1 MTIKRTDVL
10 IIGGGPAGSTFGSII
25 AGRGWDVTL
34 LEKGRHPR
42 FHIGESLL
50 PMNMPILE
58 RLGVLEAVRR
68 IGVPKL
74 GADFTIGNSNAEH
87 KTFHFREALG
97 QSPAL
102 AFEVRRSDFDQI
114 LFENCKAAG
123 VRTLEEACVRQVE
136 LMENGSHRVAATDA
150 NGNKLEYESR
160 FLVDASGR
168 DTFMSSANG
177 WKKRNRKHTSAAIF
191 GHFHGV
197 TRRAGEDQG
206 NISLYW
212 FEHGWIWMIPL
223 QDGVMSIG
231 AVCVPSYL
239 RTRRGSL
246 DEFLLETLNSIPETR
261 ARIKGALSAMPA
273 QATGNYSYLSERMCG
288 PGYLMIGDAYAFIDP
303 VFSSGV
309 FLAMTSAEKGIAA
322 AEAWLSG
329 NQRAYRRACRRFESE
344 MKKGLAAFSWFI
356 YRFTTP
362 TMSNLMGNPRNVL
375 QVMQAVISMLAGDVF
390 SNHRVRRRLL
400 VFKSIYFA
408 SWMLTWRKSLAAKR
422 MQVTSVR
429 AEAQRADL

>member
-1 MTIKRTDVL
+1 
-10 IIGGGPAGSTFGSII
+10 
-25 AGRGWDVTL
+25 
-34 LEKGRHPR
+34 
-42 FHIGESLL
+42 
-50 PMNMPILE
+50 
-58 RLGVLEAVRR
+58 
-68 IGVPKL
+68 
-74 GADFTIGNSNAEH
+74 
-87 KTFHFREALG
+87 
-97 QSPAL
+97 
-102 AFEVRRSDFDQI
+102 
-114 LFENCKAAG
+114 
-123 VRTLEEACVRQVE
+123 
-136 LMENGSHRVAATDA
+136 
-150 NGNKLEYESR
+150 
-160 FLVDASGR
+160 
-168 DTFMSSANG
+168 
-177 WKKRNRKHTSAAIF
+177 
-191 GHFHGV
+191 
-197 TRRAGEDQG
+197 
-206 NISLYW
+206 
-212 FEHGWIWMIPL
+212 
-223 QDGVMSIG
+223 
-231 AVCVPSYL
+231 
-239 RTRRGSL
+239 
-246 DEFLLETLNSIPETR
+246 
-261 ARIKGALSAMPA
+261 MPA